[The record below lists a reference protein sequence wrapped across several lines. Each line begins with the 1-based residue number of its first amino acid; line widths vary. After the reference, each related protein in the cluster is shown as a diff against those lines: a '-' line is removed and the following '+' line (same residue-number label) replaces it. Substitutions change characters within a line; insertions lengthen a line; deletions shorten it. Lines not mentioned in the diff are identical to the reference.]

1 MLCDKT
7 DRDMAK
13 KTIQTPRGT
22 RDILPE
28 LQAYFDYVEKVF
40 ISITKSAG
48 FLKTTTPVFEDTSL
62 FVRGVGKDTDIV
74 EKEMYTF
81 ADRSDNSLTLRP
93 EGTASIVRSYLENGM
108 QSLPQPVKLSYF
120 EPMYRYDRPQAGRYR
135 EFWQFG
141 FEMIGDKAPIA
152 DAIVITTAFRIY
164 EKIGLGNGLRMQ
176 INSIGCKLCRPK
188 YLKELTSYYKES
200 VEQLCPDCKK
210 RLNTNP
216 LRLLDCKQKKCQ
228 ALAEE
233 APQIVNSLCG
243 ECHNHFKE
251 VLEYL
256 DDIGIIYEINP
267 RLVRGLD
274 YYTKT
279 VFEFWSESDGSQ
291 NSLGGGGRY
300 DYLVEQLGG
309 KPTPALGFAGGVD
322 RTVEQIISLSAEVG
336 GLEKT
341 DVFVAQIGDEA
352 RKKCFRLMNELW
364 ADGIEAEGCLD
375 KGAIS
380 DQLKIAN
387 KVGAKY
393 TLIIGQKEAYDETVI
408 VKEMVSGAQEIVPI
422 DKVIADLRKK
432 LK

>member
-1 MLCDKT
+1 MS
-7 DRDMAK
+7 K
-13 KTIQTPRGT
+13 KSLQKPRGT

-28 LQAYFDYVEKVF
+28 LQAYFDYLEKIF
-40 ISITKSAG
+40 LSITKSAG
-48 FLKTTTPVFEDTSL
+48 FSKTTTPVFEDTAL
-62 FVRGVGKDTDIV
+62 FVRGVGSDTDIV

-81 ADRSDNSLTLRP
+81 TDRSENSLTLRP

-120 EPMYRYDRPQAGRYR
+120 GPMYRYDRPQAGRYR

-141 FEMIGDKAPIA
+141 FEMIGDKSPIA
-152 DAIVITTAFRIY
+152 DAVVITTAFRIY
-164 EKIGLGNGLRMQ
+164 EKVGLGSELRMQ
-176 INSIGCKLCRPK
+176 INSIGCKQCRPK
-188 YLKELTSYYKES
+188 FLKELTKYYQDS
-200 VEQLCPDCKK
+200 VSQLCPDCKN
-210 RLNTNP
+210 RLKTNP
-216 LRLLDCKQKKCQ
+216 LRLLDCKQKGCQ

-233 APQIVNSLCG
+233 APQIVNSLCD

-251 VLEYL
+251 VLEFL
-256 DDIGIIYEINP
+256 DEIGIIYEINP

-309 KPTPALGFAGGVD
+309 KSTPALGFAGGVD
-322 RTVEQIISLSAEVG
+322 RTVEKIMAINPDIDGIENI
-336 GLEKT
+336 
-341 DVFVAQIGDEA
+341 DIFVAQIGNEA
-352 RKKCFRLMNELW
+352 RKKCFRLMNNLW

-380 DQLKIAN
+380 EQLKAAN

-393 TLIIGQKEAYDETVI
+393 TLIMGQKEAYDETVI
-408 VKEMVSGAQEIVPI
+408 VKEMLSGAQEIIPI
-422 DKVIADLRKK
+422 EKVIADIKNK